1 MKRTAV
7 VLGLTLAMVMALGL
21 IGSQVLYAQQDP
33 VKRTVLQKMDVP
45 GSPDKEAVVL
55 LAEVAPGMAA
65 GKHWHPGHEFF
76 YVLDGSGSLMVK
88 GKKAVSVKAGDTGH
102 LMPKQIHDVKNTS
115 KTDPLKVL
123 VFAIYEKG
131 QPIATM
137 VK

>member
-7 VLGLTLAMVMALGL
+7 VLGFSLVIVMTLGL
-21 IGSQVLYAQQDP
+21 IGDQVLYAQDP

-76 YVLDGSGSLMVK
+76 YVLDGSGALMVK
-88 GKKAVSVKAGDTGH
+88 GKKAMSVKAGSTGH
-102 LMPKQIHDVKNTS
+102 LRPKQIHDVKNTS

>member
-1 MKRTAV
+1 MKRMAV

-21 IGSQVLYAQQDP
+21 MGNQVLYAQDP

-55 LAEVAPGMAA
+55 HVELAPGAAA

-76 YVLDGSGSLMVK
+76 YVLDGSATLMVK
-88 GKKAVSVKAGDTGH
+88 GKKAVTVKAGSTGH
-102 LMPKQIHDVKNTS
+102 LLPKQVHDVKNTS